1 MVAAAYE
8 VRSVDRNCDWLAEL
22 EQIVSRL
29 EALPSAAQD
38 AVRSVV
44 ESLLRDPETTA
55 LERVHAHALLAPE
68 ASRSCRC
75 LAEQRHTWPCRFGGG
90 TVWRVRVQ
98 ASPEAVQLIEEQGG
112 KLYVR
117 AKRSR
122 CCHGSLTFLET
133 SSEPAG
139 RSYRRV
145 SADEI
150 ELYLDERLGDPEEL
164 VIEARGRRRKHV
176 HAYWDGCIYVV

>member
-1 MVAAAYE
+1 
-8 VRSVDRNCDWLAEL
+8 
-22 EQIVSRL
+22 
-29 EALPSAAQD
+29 
-38 AVRSVV
+38 
-44 ESLLRDPETTA
+44 
-55 LERVHAHALLAPE
+55 
-68 ASRSCRC
+68 
-75 LAEQRHTWPCRFGGG
+75 
-90 TVWRVRVQ
+90 VRVQ

-133 SSEPAG
+133 SNEPAG

-164 VIEARGRRRKHV
+164 VIEVRGRRRKHV

>member
-1 MVAAAYE
+1 MAAKNHMTSSAGL
-8 VRSVDRNCDWLAEL
+8 RRPIPRRATPDAPPP
-22 EQIVSRL
+22 
-29 EALPSAAQD
+29 ALPV
-38 AVRSVV
+38 AVCGKCDRLVPR
-44 ESLLRDPETTA
+44 RDLA
-55 LERVHAHALLAPE
+55 L
-68 ASRSCRC
+68 SRSGGTATRPAC
-75 LAEQRHTWPCRFGGG
+75 HFGGG
-90 TVWRVRVQ
+90 TVWCVRVQ
-98 ASPEAVQLIEEQGG
+98 ASPEAVQLIQEQGG

-133 SSEPAG
+133 SNEPAE

-150 ELYLDERLGDPEEL
+150 ELYFDERLGDPEEL

-176 HAYWDGCIYVV
+176 GAYWDGCAYVV

>member
-1 MVAAAYE
+1 M
-8 VRSVDRNCDWLAEL
+8 
-22 EQIVSRL
+22 
-29 EALPSAAQD
+29 
-38 AVRSVV
+38 
-44 ESLLRDPETTA
+44 
-55 LERVHAHALLAPE
+55 
-68 ASRSCRC
+68 
-75 LAEQRHTWPCRFGGG
+75 
-90 TVWRVRVQ
+90 RVQ
-98 ASPEAVQLIEEQGG
+98 ASPEAVQLIQEQGG

-133 SSEPAG
+133 SNEPAK

-176 HAYWDGCIYVV
+176 HAYWDGCAYVV